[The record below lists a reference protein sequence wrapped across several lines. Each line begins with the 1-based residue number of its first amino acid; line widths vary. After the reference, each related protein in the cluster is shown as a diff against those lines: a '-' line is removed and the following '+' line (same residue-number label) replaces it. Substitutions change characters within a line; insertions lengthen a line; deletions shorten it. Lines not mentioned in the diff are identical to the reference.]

1 MCLPAMKAPGFGLT
15 NFYNADKTKGIAD
28 RYHGSSTEVI
38 KGTNT
43 VLLLGHKVVNV

>member
-1 MCLPAMKAPGFGLT
+1 MKAPGFGLT

-28 RYHGSSTEVI
+28 RYHSSTEVI

-43 VLLLGHKVVNV
+43 VLMPGHKVVNV